1 MDTDTILI
9 VDDESL
15 TRRALLSGVHWDELG
30 ISRVLEAGSAAA
42 AKDIL
47 KKEKVDLALI
57 DVEMPGETGIQLLE
71 WIRRELGE
79 SLTCAFLTC
88 HASFDY
94 AQHALR
100 LGSFDYVLKP
110 VDFEEVEN
118 LILRM
123 VGRTRKVRETQQIA
137 SYGRQWLQERVDE
150 GHKYEKSGSSAKEI
164 VDQSA
169 AYIRSHLSEKL
180 SLSTLAGSSGDFA
193 QRCSAVLMKNALS
206 RSDVCFERKTRN
218 GSAALAIASGSSQY
232 PCVAAGAPPGAC
244 APAFVPAACCTA
256 AGWQAASSVLA
267 ISHDSLATGAMM

>member
-9 VDDESL
+9 VDDEGL

-42 AKDIL
+42 AKEIL
-47 KKEKVDLALI
+47 KQEKVDLALI

-71 WIRRELGE
+71 WIRRELGDN
-79 SLTCAFLTC
+79 LTCAFLTC

-164 VDQSA
+164 VDQSV

-180 SLSTLAGSSGDFA
+180 SLSTLARDAAMNPNYFNKVFKEQMGDTVNQFIIKEK
-193 QRCSAVLMKNALS
+193 M
-206 RSDVCFERKTRN
+206 
-218 GSAALAIASGSSQY
+218 ALAAQLLLEGNLKSYAIAESLGYDNYANFVNMFKKIYGKSPNTFQEERR
-232 PCVAAGAPPGAC
+232 PGK
-244 APAFVPAACCTA
+244 
-256 AGWQAASSVLA
+256 
-267 ISHDSLATGAMM
+267 